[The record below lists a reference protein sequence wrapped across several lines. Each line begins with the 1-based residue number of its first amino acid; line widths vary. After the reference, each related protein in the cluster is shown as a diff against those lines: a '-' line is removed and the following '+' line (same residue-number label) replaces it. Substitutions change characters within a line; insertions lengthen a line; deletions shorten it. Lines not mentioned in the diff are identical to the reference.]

1 MQNELQR
8 KLGQKIKKLR
18 KVVGMSQ
25 EMLAEKINI
34 DITSLSKI
42 ETGRN
47 YPQPE
52 TLCKISNA
60 VGVELNQLFLFEEN
74 LSAKDYV
81 EAIYKNIDFIK
92 NNDEK
97 LKLLYKISCTLI

>member
-1 MQNELQR
+1 MNLKNQ
-8 KLGQKIKKLR
+8 LGKRVQDLR
-18 KVVGMSQ
+18 KAQKLTQ

-60 VGVELNQLFLFEEN
+60 LGVELNQLFLFEEN

>member
-1 MQNELQR
+1 MNLKNQ
-8 KLGQKIKKLR
+8 LGKRIQDLR
-18 KVVGMSQ
+18 KAQKLTQ

-52 TLCKISNA
+52 TLCKIANA
-60 VGVELNQLFLFEEN
+60 LGVELNQLFLFEEN
-74 LSAKDYV
+74 FSAKDYV
-81 EAIYKNIDFIK
+81 EAIYKNVDFIK